1 MTVHTTYF
9 AAIDHGK
16 VDPKPE
22 DLLLGVVRR
31 PQDWMTSLVDKNS
44 EALGPPVDL
53 LEAYKSVE
61 ETAEADDDISNPS
74 EVAWSSVQF
83 AEQYREYLVSANLA
97 SVLGTLREREQE
109 SDIWL
114 VCYEK
119 DPQFCH
125 RRLLAEELT
134 RGREET
140 PVHHPEPGLEAE
152 QEDSVPDAR
161 LDDFQEE
168 PA

>member
-9 AAIDHGK
+9 AAIDYDK
-16 VDPKPE
+16 VDPEPD
-22 DLLLGVVRR
+22 DLLLGVVRH
-31 PQDWMTSLVDKNS
+31 PQDWTSELVDRNS
-44 EALGPPVDL
+44 QSLAPPEPL

-61 ETAEADDDISNPS
+61 ETAEEDDDISNPS
-74 EVAWSSVQF
+74 EVAWSSVKF
-83 AEQYREYLVSANLA
+83 ADQYREYLVSANLA
-97 SVLGTLREREQE
+97 SVLGTLREREKE

-140 PVHHPEPGLEAE
+140 PVHHPEPGLEAG